1 MKRITQIT
9 LSNYRAFYNE
19 KDNENKYQINLPQGE
34 NLLVYGENG
43 SGKSSLFKALEDFF
57 LSANSQFPIEYNVFT
72 EGIPDLP
79 ETSVK
84 LKFDDGK
91 EFEFSRLN
99 STAFND
105 TFFGNT
111 TSAFL
116 TYKDILNTYFLDL
129 HRQNHNPNLFNLFI
143 NVLLKYLTDAS
154 GSKHIIDELEELR
167 TQIKT
172 FNKAYLD
179 AIRGVTDKDER
190 KDILNSL
197 RENLVQKAKKINFTL
212 TSLLL
217 PILKKVNRYL
227 IEYFNFKLEVRVK
240 NRDKYLNLSF
250 KSSSPILYETLNF
263 SLKLHGVELKD
274 KAYQSFLNEAR
285 LSALAITVYM
295 SALKIESERLAN
307 QNIKFLFLD
316 DIFIG
321 LDTSNRIPLL
331 QILNTD
337 FKEFQIFITTYDRNW
352 FEIAKRWFTN
362 SSLGFKSIELYPSDF
377 KHYTLT
383 FETPVIIDPSLPY
396 FERAKLYYAK
406 KDYPAA
412 ANYLRKAC
420 ESEIKRI
427 LPQNLL
433 LIEKHETGELK
444 EIQELSKLFTN
455 FKKYVQVNNLD
466 LTLFSQ
472 FETYTKIVYNSLSH
486 DDLMAAHY
494 KKEIE
499 DGFRLVESFQ
509 NIKSKPILVT
519 TNPSLN
525 VSLWKNGDATKA
537 LFHYEIKL
545 LENLFYIQQGNSN
558 PVFSNSLCE
567 LRTPT
572 PENKKMTFND
582 ALKTILSEHSYSYP
596 NDLQSLCRNISIN
609 GRKKLSAIMNFS

>member
-99 STAFND
+99 STAYND
-105 TFFGNT
+105 AFFGNT

-167 TQIKT
+167 TQVKT

-197 RENLVQKAKKINFTL
+197 RENLVQKAKTINITL

-295 SALKIESERLAN
+295 SALKIESVRLAN

-377 KHYTLT
+377 KQNTLT

-444 EIQELSKLFTN
+444 EIQELGKLFVN
-455 FKKYVQVNNLD
+455 FKIYAQLNYLD
-466 LTLFSQ
+466 LTPFSQ
-472 FETYTKIVYNSLSH
+472 FDTYKKIVYNSLSH
-486 DDLMAAHY
+486 DDLMAVHY

-509 NIKSKPILVT
+509 NIKSKLILVT
-519 TNPSLN
+519 TNPSLK

-545 LENLFYIQQGNSN
+545 MENLFYLQQGILN

-567 LRTPT
+567 LSTPT
-572 PENKKMTFND
+572 PENKKVTFNE
-582 ALKTILSEHSYSYP
+582 ALKTILTEQGYSYP
-596 NDLQSLCRNISIN
+596 NDLQ
-609 GRKKLSAIMNFS
+609 

>member
-1 MKRITQIT
+1 MKRITQIS
-9 LSNYRAFYNE
+9 LCNYRAFYNE

-43 SGKSSLFKALEDFF
+43 SGKSSLFRALEDFF
-57 LSANSQFPIEYNVFT
+57 LSANSQFPIDYNVFT

-79 ETSVK
+79 ETSIK
-84 LKFDDGK
+84 IKFDDTS
-91 EFEFSRLN
+91 EFVFNGYN
-99 STAFND
+99 STAYND
-105 TFFGNT
+105 AFFGNT

-129 HRQNHNPNLFNLFI
+129 HSKKHNPNLFNLFI

-154 GSKHIIDELEELR
+154 GNKHIIDELEDLR
-167 TQIKT
+167 NQVKT
-172 FNKAYLD
+172 FGKAYSD
-179 AIRGVTDKDER
+179 AIKGITDKDE
-190 KDILNSL
+190 KKEILNTL
-197 RENLVQKAKKINFTL
+197 KEGLFQKTKALNVTL
-212 TSLLL
+212 SSLLF
-217 PILKKVNRYL
+217 PILRKVNNYL
-227 IEYFNFKLEVRVK
+227 SVYFNFNLEVSIK
-240 NRDKYLNLSF
+240 NKNKYLYLNL
-250 KSSSPILYETLNF
+250 KGNTPRLYETLNF
-263 SLKLHGVELKD
+263 NLKLHGIDLKD
-274 KAYQSFLNEAR
+274 KVYQSFLNEAR

-307 QNIKFLFLD
+307 QNIKLLFLD

-362 SSLGFKSIELYPSDF
+362 SSLSFKSIELYPSDF
-377 KHYTLT
+377 KQNTLN
-383 FETPVIIDPSLPY
+383 FETPVIIDPSLPN

-433 LIEKHETGELK
+433 LSEKKETGEVF
-444 EIQELSKLFTN
+444 EIQKLETLFNN
-455 FKKYVQVNNLD
+455 FEKYAQANNLD
-466 LTLFSQ
+466 LTPFSQ
-472 FETYTKIVYNSLSH
+472 FDTYKKIVYNSLSH

-499 DGFRLVESFQ
+499 DGFKLVESFQ
-509 NIKSKPILVT
+509 NIKSKLILVT
-519 TNPSLN
+519 VNPSLN
-525 VSLWKNGDATKA
+525 VSLWKNGDASKA
-537 LFHYEIKL
+537 LFHYNIKL
-545 LENLFYIQQGNSN
+545 LENLFYLQQGKSN

-567 LRTPT
+567 LSTPT
-572 PENKKMTFND
+572 PENKKITFND
-582 ALKTILSEHSYSYP
+582 ALKTILTEQGYSLP
-596 NDLQSLCRNISIN
+596 DDLQTLCRNISIN
-609 GRKKLSAIMNFS
+609 SHKKLSTIMNFI

>member
-91 EFEFSRLN
+91 DFEFSRLN
-99 STAFND
+99 STAYND
-105 TFFGNT
+105 AFFGNT

-167 TQIKT
+167 TQVKT

-179 AIRGVTDKDER
+179 AIKGKTDKDE
-190 KDILNSL
+190 KKEILNSL
-197 RENLVQKAKKINFTL
+197 KEALLQRAKALNITL
-212 TSLLL
+212 TSLLN
-217 PILKKVNRYL
+217 PTIQKVNKYLSQYFNFNLEVSIKNRNRYL
-227 IEYFNFKLEVRVK
+227 YLNFKG
-240 NRDKYLNLSF
+240 N
-250 KSSSPILYETLNF
+250 SPRLFETLNLG
-263 SLKLHGVELKD
+263 LKLHGVELKD

-377 KHYTLT
+377 KQNTLT

-433 LIEKHETGELK
+433 LSEKKETGEVF
-444 EIQELSKLFTN
+444 EIQKLETLFNN
-455 FKKYVQVNNLD
+455 FEKYAQANNFD
-466 LTLFSQ
+466 LTPFSQ
-472 FETYTKIVYNSLSH
+472 FDTYKKIVYNSLSH
-486 DDLMAAHY
+486 DDLMAVHY

-509 NIKSKPILVT
+509 NIKSKLILGT

-537 LFHYEIKL
+537 LFHYELKL
-545 LENLFYIQQGNSN
+545 LENLFYLQQGNSN

-567 LRTPT
+567 LSTPT
-572 PENKKMTFND
+572 PENKKITFND
-582 ALKTILSEHSYSYP
+582 ALKTILSEQGYSYP

-609 GRKKLSAIMNFS
+609 SHKKLFAIMNFS